1 MMTGMLRIDRILLA
15 ALLLAAA
22 PAQAYQREEHYY
34 SLRLALGS
42 TEPRLPG
49 DEVVALCAQL
59 ADEAPELNPIAVY
72 RHVMRHPFSYAAWS
86 LRDRGSDATV
96 GRMVTVQQLLH
107 GLTGGSSEAAH
118 MIAADTA
125 QAALAAARRAPPE
138 SRTDALC
145 ALGFSLHF
153 YGDSFAH
160 RRMHNPKR
168 MYPTGLGHMFDGP
181 APDMPFYSPVR
192 TALWR
197 EYIHSLKN
205 VLPDFVESKLQP
217 FFRLCEDCRLRARP
231 TNAFGGEDLKRLESQ
246 ELGRLGIPSSPLE
259 HAPAKLTCRTIVEG
273 HAAKAGLTPVP
284 DCERSW
290 ALYRAEAERAYAAY
304 DADAAHAG
312 APSRG
317 VRRPFYEG
325 PLFEEKK

>member
-1 MMTGMLRIDRILLA
+1 MTGMFRINATLT
-15 ALLLAAA
+15 ALLLAAS
-22 PAQAYQREEHYY
+22 PAGAYQREEHYY

-42 TEPRLPG
+42 AEPRLAG

-59 ADEAPELNPIAVY
+59 ADEAPELNPIEVY
-72 RHVMRHPFSYAAWS
+72 RHVMRHPLSYASWS
-86 LRDRGSDATV
+86 LRERGSEETV
-96 GRMVTVQQLLH
+96 GKMVTVQQLLH
-107 GLTGGSSEAAH
+107 GLTGGSSDAARI
-118 MIAADTA
+118 IAADTV
-125 QAALAAARRAPPE
+125 QAVHAAARRAPPG

-168 MYPTGLGHMFDGP
+168 MYPTGLGHMFDGS

-197 EYIHSLKN
+197 EYFRALKT
-205 VLPDFVESKLQP
+205 VLPDFVETKLDA
-217 FFRLCEDCRLRARP
+217 FFRLCEDSRLRARQ
-231 TNAFGGEDLKRLESQ
+231 TNAYGGEDLKRLESQ
-246 ELGRLGIPSSPLE
+246 ELGRLGIQSSPLE
-259 HAPAKLTCRTIVEG
+259 HAPATRTCRTIIEE
-273 HAAKAGLTPVP
+273 HAAKAGLAAIP

-290 ALYRAEAERAYAAY
+290 ALYRAEAEKAYAAY
-304 DADAAHAG
+304 DGDTSHAA

-317 VRRPFYEG
+317 IRRPFYEG
-325 PLFEEKK
+325 TLFEEKK